1 MPSIAEVL
9 TADYFAQDC
18 RRASWRCA
26 LEREFALPY
35 MRLLRC
41 KLLQEE
47 EKGHIICPP
56 PDTIYEALNRTA
68 LQAVKVVIVGQD
80 PYYQRDRV
88 GDLDDLAFRADGL
101 AFSVATGKK
110 DGSLPN
116 IIKEIERS
124 IGPVPKDHGCLI
136 PWAEQGVLLLN
147 AVLTVRE
154 GCPGSHKGW
163 GWECFTTRIIQTIN
177 KEREHVVFMLW
188 GEKAQ
193 RNAAAIDCCRHKLL
207 MAGHPTATNP
217 TLPFSGCGH
226 FSRANA
232 YLAKHGK
239 APICWQNIR

>member
-35 MRLLRC
+35 MRLLRR
-41 KLLQEE
+41 KLLKEE
-47 EKGHIICPP
+47 EEGHIICPSP
-56 PDTIYEALNRTA
+56 EQIYGALEKTA
-68 LQAVKVVIVGQD
+68 LQDVKVVIVGQD
-80 PYYQRDRV
+80 PYHQP
-88 GDLDDLAFRADGL
+88 GRAHGL
-101 AFSVATGKK
+101 AFSVANC
-110 DGSLPN
+110 DDADSLKNVDSLKN

-124 IGPVPKDHGCLI
+124 IGPVPQNHGCLI

-154 GCPGSHKGW
+154 GCPDSHKGW

-193 RNAAAIDCCRHKLL
+193 KNAAAIDGCRHKLL
-207 MAGHPTATNP
+207 MAGHPSRP
-217 TLPFSGCGH
+217 KVGKRPFSGCGH
-226 FSRANA
+226 FSRANI
-232 YLAKHGK
+232 YLVKHGK
-239 APICWQNIR
+239 TPICWQNIR